1 MSLDRCLAGIGA
13 RNVRVDVLHFSP
25 PCQYF
30 SPAHT
35 HNSVHD
41 DDNIFALFG
50 CNQLIYKTRPRIITV
65 EQTFGIT
72 HDRHVEYL
80 WALIGDFTQF
90 GYSVRWKVVRFST
103 WGAAQD
109 RKRLIIIAAAPGEK
123 LPPFPEATHS
133 EHGGGGLQRFN
144 TIGRAIRGLRDGDD
158 LHDLDRAR
166 HFRPRRL
173 AYNSE
178 RLAPTITTGGTGT
191 YYPDGTREFTLRELA
206 NLQGFPLIHRFYGN
220 KTSIKKQIGNAFPPN
235 IVCLLYKHIEKWLL
249 KEDGM
254 GPYQPPLD
262 DVVMIDDDSDASVFL
277 ADESDAERTPEMDED
292 VLEVLDDGQYRRINI
307 EHHDDRMVID
317 LT

>member
-1 MSLDRCLAGIGA
+1 MSLERCLAEIGT

-35 HNSVHD
+35 HESAHD
-41 DDNIFALFG
+41 EDNIAALFA
-50 CNQLIYKTRPRIITV
+50 CNQLIHKTRPRLITV

-72 HDRHVEYL
+72 HDRHIEYL
-80 WALIGDFTQF
+80 RALISDFTQF
-90 GYSVRWKVVRFST
+90 GYSLRWKVVRFCT

-133 EHGGGGLQRFN
+133 ENGEGGLQPFN
-144 TIGRAIRGLRDGDD
+144 TIGRAISGLRYGDD
-158 LHDLDRAR
+158 LHDLDLAR
-166 HFRPRRL
+166 RFRPRRP
-173 AYNSE
+173 AYDPE

-191 YYPDGTREFTLRELA
+191 YHPDGRREFTLRELA
-206 NLQGFPLIHRFYGN
+206 NLQGFPVVHQFFGN

-235 IVCLLYKHIEKWLL
+235 IVCMLYKHLEKWLL

-254 GPYQPPLD
+254 RPYQPPLD
-262 DVVMIDDDSDASVFL
+262 DIVMIDDDSDVSAFL
-277 ADESDAERTPEMDED
+277 ADESDVENPPEMDED
-292 VLEVLDDGQYRRINI
+292 VLEIMEEGSYRRVAVGRQ
-307 EHHDDRMVID
+307 DDPMVID